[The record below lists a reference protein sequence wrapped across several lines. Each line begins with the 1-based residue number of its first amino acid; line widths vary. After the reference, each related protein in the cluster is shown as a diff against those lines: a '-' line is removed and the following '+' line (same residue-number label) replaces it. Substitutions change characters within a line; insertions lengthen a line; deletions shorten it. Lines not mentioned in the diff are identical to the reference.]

1 MTVHVGYRGRY
12 VIIPPSKDEIDEWE
26 TTLKN
31 AKDTIYNHLLAR
43 IPDETAFRMKIADP
57 SNLVWSDFVNPD
69 WENADFIKLKHK
81 AKLYIAYPYW
91 KKNITEA
98 FVNPGYF
105 VDRVTSKKYKYR
117 NAETVLGSTGMR
129 YKLGRGIAVKAIG
142 VISGMKRV
150 LHDIRTNDVTISIT
164 TYKKEGDGEETI
176 SVTIPKDDFQ
186 GDVVNV
192 FLAGAGRYVRP
203 QAIAILTQ
211 GLVYAGMAHTHGLA
225 SLRDAFLSTINGYI
239 NNTIMK
245 QVDTS
250 KYTLFMGVKYLSAE
264 DKIVVCVEANDPGA
278 TTPEFC
284 TELAT

>member
-12 VIIPPSKDEIDEWE
+12 VIIPPSKDELDEWE

-43 IPDETAFRMKIADP
+43 IPDETAFRTKIADP
-57 SNLVWSDFVNPD
+57 SNLVWGDFINPN

-81 AKLYIAYPYW
+81 AKLYMAYPDW
-91 KKNITEA
+91 RRGIEGSFGTE
-98 FVNPGYF
+98 GYF
-105 VDRVTSKKYKYR
+105 PDRVTGKRLKWLKAR
-117 NAETVLGSTGMR
+117 MTLGSTGIR
-129 YKLGRGIAVKAIG
+129 YRIGRGISVKAIG

-150 LHDIRTNDVTISIT
+150 LHDIATSERVIT
-164 TYKKEGDGEETI
+164 VHTYDPETGEETDV
-176 SVTIPKDDFQ
+176 SVTIPRDDFE
-186 GDVVNV
+186 GEVVNV

-211 GLVYAGMAHTHGLA
+211 GLVYAGLAHTHGLA
-225 SLRDAFLSTINGYI
+225 SLRDAFLDTINSYI

-250 KYTLFMGVKYLSAE
+250 KYTLFMGAKYLSAE

-284 TELAT
+284 TELGA